1 VKNIVAGFVL
11 LGLVCTVSCSLPVKH
26 GGIRQ
31 EETTGE
37 TQLMKIRIKQ
47 WGNTRFSGLLVLQK
61 HSADVYYIL
70 LDATGVKLLEARV
83 EKNGDYEI
91 IRASGPIKDT
101 QMPNFLAKS
110 LQRIYLIEPD
120 TAPCSRNM
128 LLWLCIEESSDRH
141 IIKYAQAGPFTTWSV
156 DYKYDNNSTDWHE
169 ASMSIPW
176 LGVKLI
182 LIRANYSD
190 KEIEKP

>member
-1 VKNIVAGFVL
+1 MKNIVAGFVL
-11 LGLVCTVSCSLPVKH
+11 LGLVCAASCSLPVKH

-31 EETTGE
+31 EGTTGE

-47 WGNTRFSGLLVLQK
+47 WGNTRFSGLLVLQN
-61 HSADVYYIL
+61 HSTEVYYIL

-91 IRASGPIKDT
+91 IRASGPVKDT
-101 QMPNFLAKS
+101 QMPDFLAKS

-128 LLWLCIEESSDRH
+128 FFWLCLEESADQH
-141 IIKYAQAGPFTTWSV
+141 MIKYARAGPFTIWSV
-156 DYKYDNNSTDWHE
+156 DYKYDSNSTDWLE
-169 ASMSIPW
+169 VSMSLPW
-176 LGVKLI
+176 FGVKLT
-182 LIRANYSD
+182 LIRVNHSNNR
-190 KEIEKP
+190 KP

>member
-1 VKNIVAGFVL
+1 MKKTLAGFVL
-11 LGLVCTVSCSLPVKH
+11 LSLVCAASCSLPVKH

-61 HSADVYYIL
+61 HSAEIYYIL
-70 LDATGVKLLEARV
+70 LDATGVKLIEARV
-83 EKNGDYEI
+83 KKNGDYEI
-91 IRASGPIKDT
+91 IRVSVPVKDT
-101 QMPNFLAKS
+101 QMSNFLAKS

-128 LLWLCIEESSDRH
+128 FLWLCLEKSADQNM
-141 IIKYAQAGPFTTWSV
+141 IKYARAGPFTTWSV
-156 DYKYDNNSTDWHE
+156 DYKYDSNSTSWHE

-182 LIRANYSD
+182 LIRVNYSD

>member
-1 VKNIVAGFVL
+1 MKNIVAGFVL
-11 LGLVCTVSCSLPVKH
+11 LGLVCAASCSLPVKH

-31 EETTGE
+31 EGTTGE
-37 TQLMKIRIKQ
+37 TQLMKIRVKQ
-47 WGNTRFSGLLVLQK
+47 WGSTRFSGLLVLQK
-61 HSADVYYIL
+61 HSAEVYYIL
-70 LDATGVKLLEARV
+70 LDATGVKLIEARV

-91 IRASGPIKDT
+91 IRTSGLVKDT
-101 QMPNFLAKS
+101 QMPDFLAKS

-128 LLWLCIEESSDRH
+128 LLWLCLEESADQH
-141 IIKYAQAGPFTTWSV
+141 MIKYARAGPFTTWSV
-156 DYKYDNNSTDWHE
+156 DYKYDSNSTSWHE

-182 LIRANYSD
+182 LIRVNYSD

>member
-1 VKNIVAGFVL
+1 MKNIVAGFVL
-11 LGLVCTVSCSLPVKH
+11 LSFVCTASCSLPVKH
-26 GGIRQ
+26 RGIRQ
-31 EETTGE
+31 EKTSGE

-47 WGNTRFSGLLVLQK
+47 WGNTRFSGLLVLQN
-61 HSADVYYIL
+61 HSTEVYYIL
-70 LDATGVKLLEARV
+70 LDATGVKLIEARV
-83 EKNGDYEI
+83 KKNGDYEI
-91 IRASGPIKDT
+91 IRASGPVKDT

-128 LLWLCIEESSDRH
+128 LLWLCLEESADQH
-141 IIKYAQAGPFTTWSV
+141 MIKYARAGPFTIWSV
-156 DYKYDNNSTDWHE
+156 DYKYDSNLTSWHK

-182 LIRANYSD
+182 LKRVNYSD

>member
-1 VKNIVAGFVL
+1 MKNIIAGFML
-11 LGLVCTVSCSLPVKH
+11 LIFICTVSCSLPVKYA
-26 GGIRQ
+26 GIRQ
-31 EETTGE
+31 ERPNSE
-37 TQLMKIRIKQ
+37 TQLLKIRIKQ

-61 HSADVYYIL
+61 HSAEVYYIL

-83 EKNGDYEI
+83 EKNGNYEI
-91 IRASGPIKDT
+91 IRASGPVKDT

-110 LQRIYLIEPD
+110 LQKIYIIEPD

-128 LLWLCIEESSDRH
+128 LLWLCLEESADRH
-141 IIKYAQAGPFTTWSV
+141 MTKYAQAGPFTIWSV
-156 DYKYDNNSTDWHE
+156 DYKYDNNLTSWHK

-182 LIRANYSD
+182 LIRINYS
-190 KEIEKP
+190 